1 MWHNPG
7 LPRYVFAMDSIN
19 TLFLLSG
26 SLIALSILASRL
38 SSVVGL
44 PLLLIFLGLGML
56 AGEEGVLGI
65 QFDDYSLAFLIGHLA
80 LAMILL
86 DGGLRTRL
94 KTFRVG
100 FKPALS
106 LATLGVFVTS
116 AVVGLFAMWIFELT
130 LVQGLLVGAIVGSTD
145 AAAVF
150 SMLSGQG
157 VNLNERVGATLEIE
171 SGTNDPMAIFLTL
184 MLVELLVG
192 EIGGIGETVLF
203 FFSQFGFGTLI
214 GLGAG
219 WLIAKLLRT
228 LDLAPGLYSLL
239 ALALGFCVF
248 GLTSAIG
255 GSGFLAIYLTGLMI
269 GNQPGRHLN
278 FILPVHDGLA
288 WLSQIGLFLVLG
300 LLVTPTEVLD
310 YALPAGL
317 VALVLIFVARP
328 LAVLLAI
335 RPFFRFRW
343 REIGFI
349 SWVGLRGAVPI
360 VLAIFPVIGGVEN
373 AALYFNVAFAVVL
386 FSLLIQGGTLSMMAR
401 WTKVEVPVG
410 VEPNRRGPLGVL
422 PENDFEMFVYKVENE
437 SLDDVPIRLLRFP
450 SGALISALF
459 RQHVMLHP
467 KGSTRLKLEDVVC
480 VIGRPGDL
488 PALNRLFDGGAKL
501 KRERAFFGTF
511 TLDGEA
517 LMSDVAAAYGL
528 TLSPGEREMS
538 LGAFVAL
545 RVGGH
550 PVVGDDVGW
559 HGFEWVVS
567 EMEGN
572 RVTKV
577 GLRLYH

>member
-1 MWHNPG
+1 
-7 LPRYVFAMDSIN
+7 MDTIN

-26 SLIALSILASRL
+26 FLIALSVVASRV
-38 SSVVGL
+38 SAVVGL

-56 AGEEGVLGI
+56 AGEDGLLKI

-116 AVVGLFAMWIFELT
+116 GLVGLFAMWIFGLS

-150 SMLSGQG
+150 SMLSGRG
-157 VNLNERVGATLEIE
+157 VHLNERVSATLEIE

-184 MLVELLVG
+184 LLVEVLVG
-192 EIGGIGETVLF
+192 DIRGPGSTVMFMVL
-203 FFSQFGFGTLI
+203 QFGIAILI

-219 WLIAKLLRT
+219 WLSAKLLRW

-239 ALALGFCVF
+239 ALGLGFCVF
-248 GLTSAIG
+248 GATSFLG

-288 WLSQIGLFLVLG
+288 WLSQIGLFLILG
-300 LLVTPTEVLD
+300 LLVNPSGLLEF
-310 YALPAGL
+310 ALPAAL

-328 LAVLLAI
+328 IAVLI
-335 RPFFRFRW
+335 TVKPFFRFRW

-386 FSLLIQGGTLSMMAR
+386 LSLLIQGGTLPLAAR
-401 WTKVEVPVG
+401 WTKVEIPAG
-410 VEPNRRGPLGVL
+410 VTPDRRGPLGIL
-422 PENDFEMFVYKVENE
+422 PDNDYEMFVYKVDNE
-437 SLDDVPIRLLRFP
+437 DLDDVPIRLLRFP
-450 SGALISALF
+450 SGAVISALF
-459 RQHVMLHP
+459 RQHAMLHP
-467 KGSTRLKLEDVVC
+467 KGSTRLKPGDIIC
-480 VIGRPGDL
+480 VIGRSGDL
-488 PALNRLFDGGAKL
+488 PALNRLFSGDSKL

-511 TLDGEA
+511 TFDGDA
-517 LMSDVAAAYGL
+517 LMKDIAGVYGL
-528 TLSPGEREMS
+528 TLSPGESDMTLAE
-538 LGAFVAL
+538 FVSL

-550 PVVGDDVGW
+550 PVVGDDVDW
-559 HGFEWVVS
+559 HGIHWVVS
-567 EMEGN
+567 EMDGN
-572 RVTKV
+572 RVTRV
-577 GLRLYH
+577 GLRLY